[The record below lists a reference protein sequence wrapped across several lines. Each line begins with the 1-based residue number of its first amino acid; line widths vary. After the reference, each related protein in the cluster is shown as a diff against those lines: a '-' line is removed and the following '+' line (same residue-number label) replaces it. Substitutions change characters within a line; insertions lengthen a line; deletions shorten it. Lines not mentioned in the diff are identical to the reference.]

1 MTVLNCSATTCAY
14 NSDELCSKGDIK
26 VGGANAHDAD
36 HTSCESFLER
46 REGSMGNSLGEGST
60 TIGIDCE
67 AENCSYNEKCKC
79 IAGAVNVGGN
89 EACTSDETRCS
100 TFTKNE

>member
-1 MTVLNCSATTCAY
+1 
-14 NSDELCSKGDIK
+14 
-26 VGGANAHDAD
+26 
-36 HTSCESFLER
+36 
-46 REGSMGNSLGEGST
+46 MGNSLGEGST